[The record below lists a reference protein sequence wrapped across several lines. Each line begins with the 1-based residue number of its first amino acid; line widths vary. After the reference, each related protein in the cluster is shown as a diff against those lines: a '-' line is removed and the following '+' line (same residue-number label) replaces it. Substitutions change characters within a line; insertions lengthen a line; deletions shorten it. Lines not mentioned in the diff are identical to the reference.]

1 MLPLFREKEPDQLRL
16 PGYVKVNYDRFYEI
30 KTNIVN
36 NKYLATTV
44 KDASGKTIN
53 TDLKDTLDLI
63 DQILKNVTY
72 NEVKKTFNDK
82 IVNKANIIAS
92 PKLTNNRIKMF
103 KIFFDLEQV
112 LSGKLCDI
120 KIVDGE

>member
-63 DQILKNVTY
+63 DQILK
-72 NEVKKTFNDK
+72 KHH
-82 IVNKANIIAS
+82 I
-92 PKLTNNRIKMF
+92 
-103 KIFFDLEQV
+103 
-112 LSGKLCDI
+112 
-120 KIVDGE
+120 